1 MSTDTLEKLIKRRSN
16 YKGRLT
22 RIYNFVDDQAN
33 LEKVYELQARHEELA
48 DLYQK
53 YNATQ
58 GDIELID
65 DKNSILHAQERS
77 ATEDKYFHY
86 RAKLAEII
94 KDHELNQTSDSC
106 HSAPQASAQPKTP
119 GLKLPYLQIPNFD
132 GNLSEWS
139 NFKALFD
146 GIIDSHEHLTP
157 LQKFQYLK
165 SLLRG
170 EAANLINSIAVN
182 ADNYHRALGIL
193 VKRYENKLLAIN
205 FHIQNIM
212 SVAQISRNNLKDF
225 LTNLQQSIDSL
236 TSLHVPV
243 NTWDLL
249 LIYIIVQKLDQSLRS
264 AWELNRKTE
273 DLPTFNELVEFL
285 NHRARAFELMYGN
298 LQNVTKNSTSVTKNN
313 RSKFTCVSTH
323 VGTVASNC
331 GLCNM
336 SHALYQCPSF
346 LEMTPVKRNEYVKDK
361 KLC

>member
-1 MSTDTLEKLIKRRSN
+1 MSIDMLEKLIKRRSN

-53 YNATQ
+53 YNAIQ
-58 GDIELID
+58 EDIELID
-65 DKNSILHAQERS
+65 DKNSILHDQKRS
-77 ATEDKYFHY
+77 ATEDKYFHN

-94 KDHELNQTSDSC
+94 KDHELNQSSYSC
-106 HSAPQASAQPKTP
+106 HSAPQASAQPKIP
-119 GLKLPYLQIPNFD
+119 VLKLPYLQIPNFD

-146 GIIDSHEHLTP
+146 GIIDCHEHLTP

-212 SVAQISRNNLKDF
+212 SVAQITRNNLKDF
-225 LTNLQQSIDSL
+225 LTNLQQS
-236 TSLHVPV
+236 T
-243 NTWDLL
+243 
-249 LIYIIVQKLDQSLRS
+249 Y
-264 AWELNRKTE
+264 
-273 DLPTFNELVEFL
+273 
-285 NHRARAFELMYGN
+285 
-298 LQNVTKNSTSVTKNN
+298 
-313 RSKFTCVSTH
+313 
-323 VGTVASNC
+323 
-331 GLCNM
+331 
-336 SHALYQCPSF
+336 
-346 LEMTPVKRNEYVKDK
+346 
-361 KLC
+361 